1 MFCYESGEVMMGT
14 LLSVEEEEEEV
25 VEMKEKIKKAA
36 AVWER
41 DEKKVNSVLCSF
53 ACCYDS
59 GEEIMETVLKEEGEE
74 VVEMQ
79 ENFLYI
85 KKKDEKCCVSDN
97 IFFCY
102 DSGEVIIKTILREEV
117 DEVIEMKWRCFPD
130 IK

>member
-14 LLSVEEEEEEV
+14 LLSVEEEEEEEV

-59 GEEIMETVLKEEGEE
+59 GEEIMETVLEEEGEE

-85 KKKDEKCCVSDN
+85 KKKRKNVVCRI
-97 IFFCY
+97 IFFF
-102 DSGEVIIKTILREEV
+102 VMIRAK
-117 DEVIEMKWRCFPD
+117 
-130 IK
+130 